1 MKAISVDEVATA
13 AEQLL
18 AEMDGGDAEKRE

>member
-1 MKAISVDEVATA
+1 VNALLRGSLAPATA

-18 AEMDGGDAEKRE
+18 ARDFKSET